1 MASSRLA
8 IGVFATSDWRS
19 LQQRV
24 ALPVFQRMLLF
35 GKTRLTDCLDRE
47 RVSFSASQLRN
58 SHVKKLD
65 NTSHTYEIDFADQ
78 NLWAEASTDLK
89 MLIFFKRSCMLRKV
103 YPLKCP
109 NELYTLDRWL
119 SRLQM
124 TMWSQIAPQPENISP
139 KGVCFSDLICIF
151 AMSYQ
156 SFACFLFA
164 TLR

>member
-1 MASSRLA
+1 MASSRLAIGVFATGDWRFRDWRLAFSRPA

-24 ALPVFQRMLLF
+24 ALPVFQRMLLS

-78 NLWAEASTDLK
+78 NL
-89 MLIFFKRSCMLRKV
+89 
-103 YPLKCP
+103 
-109 NELYTLDRWL
+109 
-119 SRLQM
+119 
-124 TMWSQIAPQPENISP
+124 
-139 KGVCFSDLICIF
+139 
-151 AMSYQ
+151 
-156 SFACFLFA
+156 
-164 TLR
+164 

>member
-8 IGVFATSDWRS
+8 IGVFATGDWRS

-24 ALPVFQRMLLF
+24 ALPVFQRMLS

-78 NLWAEASTDLK
+78 NL
-89 MLIFFKRSCMLRKV
+89 
-103 YPLKCP
+103 
-109 NELYTLDRWL
+109 
-119 SRLQM
+119 
-124 TMWSQIAPQPENISP
+124 
-139 KGVCFSDLICIF
+139 
-151 AMSYQ
+151 
-156 SFACFLFA
+156 
-164 TLR
+164 

>member
-78 NLWAEASTDLK
+78 NLAHPTFRVMRQSCSAYSLSLKYLSSLKPYAVRFITFILLFIPSTLAVE
-89 MLIFFKRSCMLRKV
+89 I
-103 YPLKCP
+103 
-109 NELYTLDRWL
+109 
-119 SRLQM
+119 
-124 TMWSQIAPQPENISP
+124 
-139 KGVCFSDLICIF
+139 
-151 AMSYQ
+151 
-156 SFACFLFA
+156 
-164 TLR
+164 